1 MSSTL
6 VSRRQVLRG
15 LLLGPILVSVGLQA
29 ACAPAPTAAP
39 AAVPQGQATTAPA
52 AATTAP
58 AAATAAPAAAAS
70 TAAPA
75 TAAQQTTAATT
86 TGPTLPPVQGSP
98 VSGGT
103 LVWLI
108 SADVQTFDPA
118 LASDGISWTLML
130 GTLSN
135 GLYRY
140 DEKSQM
146 VPDLATTLP
155 QVADGGTRFTVSLKK
170 GVKFHNGREIQAADH
185 KYAWERTA
193 NPKTKSW
200 GSTFNLGLQGADDFV
215 AGKTA
220 DIVGIKIV
228 DPYTLEFRLNKPQLS
243 FPNVL
248 AMSTNHP
255 VPKEEVDRLGDQFG
269 QQPVL
274 NGPFKLKEWT
284 KGQKLSLVKNPDYHE
299 PGKPYLDGVEVQ
311 IVPPD
316 VALLRVEKGEAD
328 FPYNNVPE
336 TEIARVLGD
345 AKLKARTGRY
355 VANNYH
361 YLFMNVQMEP
371 FTDKRVRQAVAHAID
386 KESLGKLLAGTAI
399 SARGIYP
406 PAVPGYDTNYKGLP
420 YDVDRAK
427 ALLKEAGVGDVSTEI
442 WARTGRFAWTENVMQ
457 GIQEDLG
464 KVGIKAEIRMVA
476 GPAFSAEV
484 GKPKTVPM
492 GLVFWGMDYPDPQD
506 FIQNLFVCAA
516 APPAGSNNSYYCN
529 ADTDG
534 LFQKAEATTE
544 PAQRIQLYQQLE
556 KAVVEDAPRVSLF
569 HIAAYTLYS
578 DKLQVPAAGVPAN
591 FNMRASEVWKLK

>member
-406 PAVPGYDTNYKGLP
+406 PAVPGYDTSYKGLP